1 MIPADQLL
9 PKALSVLAEVTS
21 FEPGDL
27 VFRNGSAARH
37 VHFLACG
44 QVTLS
49 RFGPQGEPV
58 SIHVALAGEYFAEA
72 SLHSERYHCDAV
84 VVQAA
89 EVASIPSSAL
99 RGLLRSDPDFGLQW
113 VAILSR
119 QLRKAR
125 ARVERLSLKG
135 AEARVRHLLLT
146 EGEGAAHRY
155 TLRGSVKDLA
165 AELGLTH
172 EALYRTL
179 AAMARAGTVERHGST
194 ITLLA

>member
-1 MIPADQLL
+1 MIDADLPL
-9 PKALSVLAEVTS
+9 PKALSVLAEVKS
-21 FEPGDL
+21 FEPGEL

-37 VHFLACG
+37 VHFLARG

-72 SLHSERYHCDAV
+72 SLHGERYHCDAV

-89 EVASIPSSAL
+89 VVASIPSTVL
-99 RGLLRSDPDFGLQW
+99 RELLRRDPDFALQW
-113 VAILSR
+113 VAILSQ
-119 QLRKAR
+119 QLRQTR

-135 AEARVRHLLLT
+135 AAARVRHLLLT
-146 EGEGAAHRY
+146 EGKGAGHRY

-165 AELGLTH
+165 SELGLTH

-179 AAMARAGTVERHGST
+179 AAMERDGIVERNGST
-194 ITLLA
+194 IALMR